1 MFRAVVHFN
10 ETDLEEIRVN
20 SIRRTIFVSEE
31 KRVVS
36 DPQETCR
43 ESNASVEQPDTIE
56 RFFRNEIVV
65 PSWTIL
71 SLWQFYPNVSH
82 DYNREEESII
92 LKLNEMADKQTR
104 RYFCSAAYAGNT
116 R

>member
-43 ESNASVEQPDTIE
+43 ESNASVEIK

-65 PSWTIL
+65 PSWTNL
-71 SLWQFYPNVSH
+71 SLWQFYPNVSQ